1 MVVQIAEQFASYQ
14 QNTGKTVVLLN
25 GIDTNIY
32 SKQKPSDMIMKNYH
46 ITKND
51 LVIGN
56 VGRLVG
62 WKGQKY
68 LIEAF
73 IQLLSIHDNLKL
85 LLVGDAIFDNDNYY
99 KLLKKIVK
107 QYDQKSKV
115 IFSGHLTNLEKVY
128 PIIDIY
134 VHSSIEKDTSPLSLL
149 GAMASGRPIV
159 AVDIPGIEELI
170 EHNNNGIVVKPRS
183 PDSLAFGI
191 SRFIEDINLRVKIGQ
206 KNRNIALKLFSME
219 AYMNR
224 YEDELLDA
232 LLVTN

>member
-1 MVVQIAEQFASYQ
+1 
-14 QNTGKTVVLLN
+14 
-25 GIDTNIY
+25 
-32 SKQKPSDMIMKNYH
+32 
-46 ITKND
+46 
-51 LVIGN
+51 
-56 VGRLVG
+56 
-62 WKGQKY
+62 
-68 LIEAF
+68 
-73 IQLLSIHDNLKL
+73 
-85 LLVGDAIFDNDNYY
+85 
-99 KLLKKIVK
+99 
-107 QYDQKSKV
+107 
-115 IFSGHLTNLEKVY
+115 
-128 PIIDIY
+128 
-134 VHSSIEKDTSPLSLL
+134 
-149 GAMASGRPIV
+149 MASGRPIV